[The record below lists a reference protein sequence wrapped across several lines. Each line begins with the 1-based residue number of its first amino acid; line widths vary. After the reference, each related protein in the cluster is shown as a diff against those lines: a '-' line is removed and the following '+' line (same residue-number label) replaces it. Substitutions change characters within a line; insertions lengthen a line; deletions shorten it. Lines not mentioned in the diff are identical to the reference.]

1 MATDKRYRRSEQE
14 NGVLPTLDN
23 GMVRTTAFDR
33 QHRSWGRCAG
43 SLPGLAFPAWFLEAS
58 AEALAK

>member
-23 GMVRTTAFDR
+23 GMVRTTRF
-33 QHRSWGRCAG
+33 
-43 SLPGLAFPAWFLEAS
+43 
-58 AEALAK
+58 